1 MDSQILSAVRIFEE
15 IEKLRRSC
23 EGKLSHLARNRKC
36 LECGKDW
43 MPKKFEPCPQCQ
55 SKDTRLMKQSRKCR
69 DCGHLSPKK
78 TSTTRCGL
86 CGGYMRVLSDA

>member
-36 LECGKDW
+36 LDCGKDW
-43 MPKKFEPCPQCQ
+43 MP
-55 SKDTRLMKQSRKCR
+55 
-69 DCGHLSPKK
+69 
-78 TSTTRCGL
+78 GL
-86 CGGYMRVLSDA
+86 